1 MFSGK
6 PIVSLPP
13 KNVVLT
19 FRGLQD
25 KIVESWQQEG
35 ISPSGNLS
43 DVTIATEL
51 PSTPTQI
58 QLKLSFP

>member
-43 DVTIATEL
+43 DFTTATEL

-58 QLKLSFP
+58 QLKLCFP